1 MEDSQLMVDHVG
13 GSIEMKDPIGET
25 EGNRIQQPGC
35 ESQGHLNADEEN

>member
-25 EGNRIQQPGC
+25 EGNHIQQPGC